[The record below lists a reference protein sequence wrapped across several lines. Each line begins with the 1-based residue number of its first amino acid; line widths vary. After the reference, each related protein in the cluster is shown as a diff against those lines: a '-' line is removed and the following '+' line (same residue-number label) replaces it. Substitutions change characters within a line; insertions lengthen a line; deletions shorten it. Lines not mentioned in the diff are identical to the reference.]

1 LHYQFSVTRGD
12 LARMGTSRHSAA
24 LNEVPDETLME
35 KYADGDTGAF
45 EELFRR
51 FEPRA
56 YFYFTRRTGSPER
69 ARDLYQELFFR
80 IHRARQGYDA
90 ARAFAPWFF
99 QIAHRLWVDDQRRS
113 YRAREVAIGEHE
125 PCGTGSRDEV
135 ADRELLGQMLD
146 TLSAGERYV
155 LVSAKVEG
163 IAYSKLA
170 RDLGK
175 SADAV
180 KKMAS
185 RALQRLRAASSPSA
199 MGAGQRT
206 L

>member
-1 LHYQFSVTRGD
+1 
-12 LARMGTSRHSAA
+12 MGTSRHPAA
-24 LNEVPDETLME
+24 LQEVPDEILME
-35 KYADGDTGAF
+35 HYADGDARAF

-51 FEPRA
+51 FETRA
-56 YFYFTRRTGSPER
+56 YSYFIKRTGSPER

-80 IHRARQGYDA
+80 IHRARHNYDA
-90 ARAFAPWFF
+90 ARAFRPWFF
-99 QIAHRLWVDDQRRS
+99 QIAHRLWVDDQRRA

-125 PCGTGSRDEV
+125 PSGTGSRDEV
-135 ADRELLGQMLD
+135 ADRELLGQILD
-146 TLSAGERYV
+146 SLSAEERYV

-185 RALQRLRAASSPSA
+185 RALQRLRAASSPSP
-199 MGAGQRT
+199 MGAAQRG